1 MTGEK
6 ELKLNI
12 SNLIYEEKIIT
23 PLESL
28 IIPESDDEI
37 RIKNWTLSF
46 LKKGKNLLNLEMI
59 TDSSSKIHNLKLK
72 KEFFYD
78 VKNNRKTFE
87 IRKNDRDFKRGVFI
101 NFYKIC
107 DDYNRE
113 ISTFTSKRI
122 KYFFDDTKYGL
133 KEGYCILGL
142 EDF

>member
-59 TDSSSKIHNLKLK
+59 TDSSLEKMIEILNEEILLIFIKFVMIITEKYQHLHQKGLNIFLMIQNTDLK
-72 KEFFYD
+72 K
-78 VKNNRKTFE
+78 V
-87 IRKNDRDFKRGVFI
+87 IVF
-101 NFYKIC
+101 
-107 DDYNRE
+107 
-113 ISTFTSKRI
+113 
-122 KYFFDDTKYGL
+122 
-133 KEGYCILGL
+133 
-142 EDF
+142 